1 MTISKIDR
9 FLVFY
14 LTIKYQTIYS
24 PERLLKLLAF
34 IHVFSLSMYICFVC
48 SRVIEWL
55 YFFNISFI
63 SYFIW
68 DVIYMILVI
77 ATYSYIFCVYK
88 KRMGRI
94 KSQARFKSSNKKH
107 FKLRTPTLI
116 IVTFIIF
123 VCIPDFINIFT
134 HFQYLEG
141 KGVIYQILGVF
152 YRIAWLIDPLIYIYD
167 CKLFKGKRFSNR
179 IQSNVVSQAKTRD
192 L

>member
-34 IHVFSLSMYICFVC
+34 IHVFLLSMYICFVC
-48 SRVIEWL
+48 LVTSRVIEWL

-88 KRMGRI
+88 KHMGQI
-94 KSQARFKSSNKKH
+94 KSQARFKSSNKEH

-134 HFQYLEG
+134 HFQYRR
-141 KGVIYQILGVF
+141 KGSNISNTGCIL
-152 YRIAWLIDPLIYIYD
+152 
-167 CKLFKGKRFSNR
+167 
-179 IQSNVVSQAKTRD
+179 
-192 L
+192 

>member
-1 MTISKIDR
+1 
-9 FLVFY
+9 
-14 LTIKYQTIYS
+14 
-24 PERLLKLLAF
+24 
-34 IHVFSLSMYICFVC
+34 
-48 SRVIEWL
+48 
-55 YFFNISFI
+55 
-63 SYFIW
+63 
-68 DVIYMILVI
+68 MILVI

-88 KRMGRI
+88 KRMARI

-167 CKLFKGKRFSNR
+167 CKLFKGKRFNNR